1 VATVL
6 TSCFEGLSIV
16 AESGMPATLE
26 LALVEEFLADDPEN
40 PGVGELS
47 PTSGFADLTEVD
59 WSGSTPY
66 ARITLTTGNNTDG
79 VWTCT
84 PTPEWNTGTATD
96 GPTDVGSIALLT
108 TNDELLGLWHAR
120 YYLNADNSLVNPI
133 DLSTADATARST
145 TAIELFAQTVSVT
158 V

>member
-26 LALVEEFLADDPEN
+26 LALVEEFLADDPES
-40 PGVGELS
+40 PGAGELS
-47 PTSGFADLTEVD
+47 PSSGFADLTEVS
-59 WSGSTPY
+59 WGGSTPY
-66 ARITLTTGNNTDG
+66 ARITLTTGDNTDG
-79 VWTCT
+79 VWSCT
-84 PTPEWNTGTATD
+84 PTPSWNTGTATD

-120 YYLNADNSLVNPI
+120 YYLNSNQSLVTPI
-133 DLSTADATARST
+133 DLSDANTTARST

>member
-1 VATVL
+1 VATLL
-6 TSCFEGLSIV
+6 TTCLEGLAVI

-26 LALVEEFLADDPEN
+26 LALVEEFLADDPN
-40 PGVGELS
+40 SPGLLLYPGSEY
-47 PTSGFADLTEVD
+47 ADLTEVS
-59 WSGSTPY
+59 WGGSTPY

-79 VWTCT
+79 VWTCA
-84 PTPEWNTGTATD
+84 PTPEWSTGTATD

-120 YYLNADNSLVNPI
+120 YYLNSDQSLVNPI
-133 DLSTADATARST
+133 DLSAADSTARST

-158 V
+158 A